1 MWIMMHK
8 TEVFPLRKW
17 WLVFMLYFLS
27 FSSMYYQNFC
37 VPLKTVSEIDAALL
51 SNHRMNRLGF
61 KTLRFLVS
69 PSSISHVRAIYS
81 ASSLFASI
89 DGRRVAQTQ
98 VRGPCGLTC
107 YPPLRMSK
115 KKPLWW
121 PLSCPLILV

>member
-37 VPLKTVSEIDAALL
+37 VPLKTVSEIDVALL

-61 KTLRFLVS
+61 KTLRFFLVS

-98 VRGPCGLTC
+98 VRGEGHVDSRATHHSEWVKRNPYDGHFRVL
-107 YPPLRMSK
+107 
-115 KKPLWW
+115 
-121 PLSCPLILV
+121 